1 MLYDD
6 YNREERALCSH
17 LFRLLHEKLVTD
29 CYNSPLARVLQF
41 LPIQGSQFSYHG
53 VKIFAEVALI
63 RDAYF
68 ARKPNVREFMD
79 KVVARIAS
87 QEGITEYKRYSELP
101 SPLNDPDET
110 HPKKIGYQAKKLST
124 GLTKAELTIYGCLQ
138 GMFNAKPDLAITID
152 NKLIVYEAKFTAPFN
167 AAQLDRTKKIADVW
181 ANELF
186 EDLGFDEK
194 PQVVVSTI
202 GAKASKP
209 EPDLD
214 WETVFEIQKD
224 FYPANDRTYI
234 AFESAS
240 RLLQSFKW

>member
-17 LFRLLHEKLVTD
+17 LFRLLHENLVTD
-29 CYNSPLARVLQF
+29 CYNSPLSRVLQF
-41 LPIQGSQFSYHG
+41 LPIHGSQYSYHG
-53 VKIFAEVALI
+53 VKVFTEVALI

-68 ARKPNVREFMD
+68 ARKPNVHDFMD
-79 KVVARIAS
+79 KIVNRIAA
-87 QEGITEYKRYSELP
+87 QEGIAEYRTYSKLP
-101 SPLNDPDET
+101 IPLNDPDET
-110 HPKKIGYQAKKLST
+110 HPKQIRYKAEKLSSD
-124 GLTKAELTIYGCLQ
+124 LTKAELTIYGCLQ

-152 NKLIVYEAKFTAPFN
+152 NKLIVYEAKFTEPFDG
-167 AAQLDRTKKIADVW
+167 AQLDRTNKIADVW

-202 GAKASKP
+202 GAKALK
-209 EPDLD
+209 PDLD
-214 WETVFEIQKD
+214 WESVFEIQRD

-234 AFESAS
+234 AFKSAIK
-240 RLLQSFKW
+240 LLQLFKW